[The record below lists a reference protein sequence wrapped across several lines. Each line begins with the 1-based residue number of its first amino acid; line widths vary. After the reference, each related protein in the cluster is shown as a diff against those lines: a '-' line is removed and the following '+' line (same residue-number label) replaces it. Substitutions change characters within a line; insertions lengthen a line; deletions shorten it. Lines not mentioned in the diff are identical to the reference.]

1 MRYSWPLITT
11 GEGENEPTIK
21 EYLLCV
27 YGVSIGDGPRLRA
40 WNDIHTYIHTY
51 MRYLLLQVKLR
62 SAYADVDLHTNTK
75 EVYLKMY
82 KNVKLFNNNNP

>member
-1 MRYSWPLITT
+1 MAAIEDGRVAAMKAMRVRGFPFD
-11 GEGENEPTIK
+11 EN
-21 EYLLCV
+21 
-27 YGVSIGDGPRLRA
+27 
-40 WNDIHTYIHTY
+40 IHTYIHTY